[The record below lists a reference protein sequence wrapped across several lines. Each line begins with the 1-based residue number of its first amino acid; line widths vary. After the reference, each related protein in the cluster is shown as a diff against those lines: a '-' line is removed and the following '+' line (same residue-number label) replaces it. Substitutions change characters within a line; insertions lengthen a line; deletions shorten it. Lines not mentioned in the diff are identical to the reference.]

1 MMDSTAKKWCRR
13 HASTCASH
21 CLLCCLNL
29 RTCVCL
35 QSLSIS
41 VCSGADCWLLT
52 VSSAYSAVSLCL
64 HFCQPLSGIV
74 WLLTGLDTSHPI
86 FSWSKNDWHTNMFQL
101 TASITTVQCLMN
113 RCWLFPWILFNVQC
127 MIANKCFYHSFIS
140 GSSRLSISPTK
151 GHKVAINGIFAIDN
165 WSLY

>member
-1 MMDSTAKKWCRR
+1 MSTPCQHLCIPLFALLPE
-13 HASTCASH
+13 STH
-21 CLLCCLNL
+21 LCLSTESQHQRLQWCCLP
-29 RTCVCL
+29 
-35 QSLSIS
+35 
-41 VCSGADCWLLT
+41 T

-86 FSWSKNDWHTNMFQL
+86 FSWSYNDWHNNMFQL

>member
-1 MMDSTAKKWCRR
+1 MMESTAKKWCRR

-21 CLLCCLNL
+21 YLLPESTHLCLSTESQHQRLQWCCLLP
-29 RTCVCL
+29 
-35 QSLSIS
+35 
-41 VCSGADCWLLT
+41 

-64 HFCQPLSGIV
+64 HFCRLLSGIV

-113 RCWLFPWILFNVQC
+113 RCWLFPWILFKVQC
-127 MIANKCFYHSFIS
+127 MIANKSFYLNQGRKKFQNQME
-140 GSSRLSISPTK
+140 SIK
-151 GHKVAINGIFAIDN
+151 KVLQG
-165 WSLY
+165 